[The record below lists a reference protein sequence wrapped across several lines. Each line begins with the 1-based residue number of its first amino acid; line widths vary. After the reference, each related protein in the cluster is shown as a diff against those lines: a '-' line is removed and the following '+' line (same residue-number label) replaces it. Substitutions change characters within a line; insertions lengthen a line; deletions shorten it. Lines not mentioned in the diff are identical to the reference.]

1 MAGPGRVG
9 GTPGPAPS
17 PLVRYVPTLVDL
29 PEVDP
34 SGDVAGA
41 SVVVVDAGSPVG
53 ERLHDLLAEA
63 GASPRRVGPAEAVGA
78 VAAGVDT
85 LVDLTALGAGAGAT
99 GEGTAAADV
108 TAAVVTQFERLRAA
122 AQAGAARVVVVTG
135 QGGHLGHGGRAGSDL
150 GATTIAAAVQG
161 VVRTFARELAV
172 VESRLVDVDP
182 AALPAVVAG
191 HVLAELRSPGAPTE
205 VGRDAS
211 GRRALSTVARPL
223 DAGAGIEAGI
233 GEDRDLG
240 PGSVVVV
247 TGGARGLGARLAV
260 EMARTTGCGVELV
273 GRSPLPGPEP
283 DDLAAAADEVAVRQ
297 AIIRRGEHSRPAEIE
312 AATARALADREIR
325 ATLAALAE
333 RAAFV
338 GYRSL
343 DVRDTAALAAA
354 LAEIR
359 HHRGRL
365 DGVVHAAGIRE
376 DKLIRDKTP
385 ESFARVF
392 DTKVGSARVIVEAV
406 GEHGFALLFASVSG
420 WFGNA
425 GQVDYAAANSALD
438 GIARQARLA
447 APGSR
452 VVAVDWGPWA
462 GTGMVSPE
470 LAREYER
477 RGIGLIDPDEGVA
490 AALAELRAGV
500 PEPQVV
506 AMCAAPESLGG

>member
-1 MAGPGRVG
+1 MAS
-9 GTPGPAPS
+9 A
-17 PLVRYVPTLVDL
+17 L
-29 PEVDP
+29 PRWP
-34 SGDVAGA
+34 
-41 SVVVVDAGSPVG
+41 P
-53 ERLHDLLAEA
+53 
-63 GASPRRVGPAEAVGA
+63 
-78 VAAGVDT
+78 
-85 LVDLTALGAGAGAT
+85 
-99 GEGTAAADV
+99 
-108 TAAVVTQFERLRAA
+108 
-122 AQAGAARVVVVTG
+122 
-135 QGGHLGHGGRAGSDL
+135 
-150 GATTIAAAVQG
+150 AVQG
-161 VVRTFARELAV
+161 VIRTFARELAV

-182 AALPAVVAG
+182 AAGADEVAHHLLGELEVVG
-191 HVLAELRSPGAPTE
+191 PPTE
-205 VGRDAS
+205 VGRDAA
-211 GRRALSTVARPL
+211 GRRTLSTVARPL
-223 DAGAGIEAGI
+223 DADAGIEAGI

-247 TGGARGLGARLAV
+247 TGGARGIGARVAI
-260 EMARTTGCGVELV
+260 EMARTTGCGIELV

-283 DDLAAAADEVAVRQ
+283 ADLAGASDEVAVRQ

-325 ATLAALAE
+325 ATLAALAGC
-333 RAAFV
+333 AAFV

-359 HHRGRL
+359 HERGRL
-365 DGVVHAAGIRE
+365 DGVVHAAGVRE

-392 DTKVGSARVIVEAV
+392 DTKVGSAGVIVDAV

-438 GIARQARLA
+438 GIARRARSA

-477 RGIGLIDPDEGVA
+477 RGIGLIDPDAGVA
-490 AALAELRAGV
+490 AALAELRAGG
-500 PEPQVV
+500 PDPQVV
-506 AMCAAPESLGG
+506 AMCAVPESLAG